1 MHTILVLCIIILLF
15 TIHPASK
22 RKCSIN
28 NNHNIF
34 QRSLNTYDVHEREY
48 QKIKHSIKYNFLLAL
63 FCCPSFQRLALCEVR
78 FHITARFLFFEPF
91 YFLQTFYYKHTLFLA
106 FNEQFSYK
114 FFICEPSKYIQ
125 CCPRRYNVQSEITLS
140 QSK

>member
-28 NNHNIF
+28 NNQNIF

-63 FCCPSFQRLALCEVR
+63 FCCPSFQRLALFEVR
-78 FHITARFLFFEPF
+78 FHITARFPLLWAF
-91 YFLQTFYYKHTLFLA
+91 YFYKHSIINTHYFWRSMNNFRINFLFA
-106 FNEQFSYK
+106 SHPNTFNVVRGVITFN
-114 FFICEPSKYIQ
+114 
-125 CCPRRYNVQSEITLS
+125 RR
-140 QSK
+140 